1 MTTIAMVFGMFPAL
15 AAGAGAEWKTVGM
28 NNWWFDKF
36 AIPYADYCSGN
47 L

>member
-1 MTTIAMVFGMFPAL
+1 MVFGMFPLL
-15 AAGAGAEWKTVGM
+15 AAGAGAEWKTDCMG
-28 NNWWFDKF
+28 NHWWFDKF

>member
-1 MTTIAMVFGMFPAL
+1 MG
-15 AAGAGAEWKTVGM
+15 

-47 L
+47 LWDHGKTDL